1 MHQGIVAG
9 LDLLVFLDGAHVH
22 AAKGANFAAQV
33 GHLCAQG
40 RQAFKLHAKVLCLTD
55 RELVFIP
62 QLCHSLVVLGL
73 GSGLALCKAGHL
85 APHFLAAVG
94 GSARPAQCRCFSLLA
109 FQPLFRGFPDGLF
122 FLGDLGLAVGL
133 CLPDGCNFC
142 PAALAALCQCRKA
155 FFQRGAAGSGILCPL
170 LQRCDL
176 AVGQF
181 CILLAGHLF
190 QPLCAEL
197 LAQFGLLGHKVVVAF
212 GNSVH
217 LRRQQVDLCRQPG
230 LQAGSFLCFA
240 TALCHG
246 RLQSVDLLLAVAAG
260 RFQLGGSSF
269 QPLLLCLGTHFV
281 VGGGDLFTGRGG
293 QLCLKGIYLLFA
305 AVGLFLCSKTVFL

>member
-9 LDLLVFLDGAHVH
+9 LDLLVFLDGAHIH

-62 QLCHSLVVLGL
+62 QLCHGLVVLGL

-109 FQPLFRGFPDGLF
+109 FQPPFGSFADCLF

-133 CLPDGCNFC
+133 CLPDGRNFC

-170 LQRCDL
+170 LQRRDL
-176 AVGQF
+176 AVGQL

-197 LAQFGLLGHKVVVAF
+197 LA
-212 GNSVH
+212 
-217 LRRQQVDLCRQPG
+217 
-230 LQAGSFLCFA
+230 
-240 TALCHG
+240 
-246 RLQSVDLLLAVAAG
+246 
-260 RFQLGGSSF
+260 
-269 QPLLLCLGTHFV
+269 
-281 VGGGDLFTGRGG
+281 
-293 QLCLKGIYLLFA
+293 
-305 AVGLFLCSKTVFL
+305 